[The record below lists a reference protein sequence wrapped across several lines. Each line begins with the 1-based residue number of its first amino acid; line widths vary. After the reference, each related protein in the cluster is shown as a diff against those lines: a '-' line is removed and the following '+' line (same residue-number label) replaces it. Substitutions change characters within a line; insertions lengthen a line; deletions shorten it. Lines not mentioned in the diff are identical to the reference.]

1 MEGERS
7 SPADD
12 VVVKPAAAV
21 MHSNRQKKS
30 RTPARSRP
38 SFSLWMWT
46 THFALDGADALL
58 CRLSSNG
65 SRGFNSNDNH
75 LRSGALN
82 FPFAALTS
90 PQPHSRLQLRSLAS
104 TAAASS
110 SSASIMTRW
119 MRPELWSSSV
129 LGLCGFLG
137 LVIVPCASSSSSSSS
152 RSIAYPLFAAVGFAV
167 WMCGFQLVRNVYT
180 NPGVRVNKAGRTSGV
195 INNHE
200 EGHRYAEHGLRKF
213 LRYRNLQSSQQ

>member
-1 MEGERS
+1 MEGDRS

-38 SFSLWMWT
+38 SFSLRMWT
-46 THFALDGADALL
+46 THFALDAADALL

-65 SRGFNSNDNH
+65 PRAFNSNDNH
-75 LRSGALN
+75 LPSGALN

-90 PQPHSRLQLRSLAS
+90 PQPRSRLQLRSLAS
-104 TAAASS
+104 TVAASS
-110 SSASIMTRW
+110 SSASTMTRW
-119 MRPELWSSSV
+119 MRPEVWSSSV

-152 RSIAYPLFAAVGFAV
+152 SRSAYPLSAAVGFDKCF
-167 WMCGFQLVRNVYT
+167 WYRIYHFRYL
-180 NPGVRVNKAGRTSGV
+180 NPFVMVNKAGRTSGV

>member
-1 MEGERS
+1 MEGDRS

-21 MHSNRQKKS
+21 MHSNRQKS

-38 SFSLWMWT
+38 SFSLRMWA

-65 SRGFNSNDNH
+65 PRAFNSNDNH
-75 LRSGALN
+75 LPSGALK
-82 FPFAALTS
+82 FRFAALTS
-90 PQPHSRLQLRSLAS
+90 LQHRSRLQLRSLAS

-110 SSASIMTRW
+110 SSASTMTRW
-119 MRPELWSSSV
+119 MRPEVWSPSV

-137 LVIVPCASSSSSSSS
+137 IVIVPCASSSSSSSCS
-152 RSIAYPLFAAVGFAV
+152 AYPLFAAVGFAV
-167 WMCGFQLVRNVYT
+167 WMCCFQLVRNVYT
-180 NPGVRVNKAGRTSGV
+180 NPDVRVNKAGKTSGV

-200 EGHRYAEHGLRKF
+200 GHRYAEHGIRKF
-213 LRYRNLQSSQQ
+213 LRNRNLQSSQQ

>member
-1 MEGERS
+1 MEGDRS

-30 RTPARSRP
+30 RTPVRSRP
-38 SFSLWMWT
+38 SFSLRMWT

-65 SRGFNSNDNH
+65 PRAFNSNDNH
-75 LRSGALN
+75 LPSGALK
-82 FPFAALTS
+82 FRFAALTS
-90 PQPHSRLQLRSLAS
+90 PQPRSRLQLRSLAS
-104 TAAASS
+104 TVAASS
-110 SSASIMTRW
+110 SSASTMTRW
-119 MRPELWSSSV
+119 MRPEVWSSSV

-137 LVIVPCASSSSSSSS
+137 AVIVPCASSSSSASSCS
-152 RSIAYPLFAAVGFAV
+152 ACSLFAAVGFAV
-167 WMCGFQLVRNVYT
+167 WICGFQLVRNVYT
-180 NPGVRVNKAGRTSGV
+180 NPDVRVNKAGRTSGV

>member
-30 RTPARSRP
+30 RTPARSKP
-38 SFSLWMWT
+38 SFSLRMWT

-137 LVIVPCASSSSSSSS
+137 LVIVPCASSSS
-152 RSIAYPLFAAVGFAV
+152 RSIVMIRRTRCLRRSDLPCGCAASSWSATCTPTPVSGLTR
-167 WMCGFQLVRNVYT
+167 Q
-180 NPGVRVNKAGRTSGV
+180 AG
-195 INNHE
+195 
-200 EGHRYAEHGLRKF
+200 
-213 LRYRNLQSSQQ
+213 LQG